1 MPEEERFLITGALG
15 CIGSWAVRNLL
26 RDGAGVTA
34 FDLDSEPR
42 RLKLLLT
49 DDELARV
56 SFVAGDITDLEGIG
70 RALDDHDV
78 THVIHLA
85 GLQVPFCKADP
96 PLGARVNVVGT
107 ANVFEAVK
115 RRKDRIARVTY
126 ASSIAVF
133 GAPEDYELGKAL
145 TEDDRP
151 IPHTHYGVYKQAN
164 EGTAHVYWADD
175 GLPSVG
181 LRPYVVYGVARDQG
195 LSSTPTTAMLAA
207 AAEMPYHIS
216 YGGRTVFQY
225 AEDTANA
232 FIQSARSTYQGAG
245 AFNLGGS
252 TVHMQD
258 LKDAL
263 VAAVPDAVSLI
274 TFEDVQLPF
283 PTEIDGSGLEEA
295 VGRIPHKPLVEGVAE
310 TVDLFRALVDAGKI
324 DARQYIEERS

>member
-1 MPEEERFLITGALG
+1 MTDERFLITGALG
-15 CIGSWAVRNLL
+15 CIGAWAVRNLV
-26 RDGAGVTA
+26 REGAGVTV

-42 RLKLLLT
+42 RLRLLLT
-49 DDELARV
+49 DEELAQV
-56 SFVAGDITDLEGIG
+56 GFVAGDITDLASFE
-70 RALDDHDV
+70 RALDDHEI

-115 RRKDRIARVTY
+115 RRKDRISRVTY

-133 GAPEDYELGKAL
+133 GAPEDYEPGKAL

-207 AAEMPYHIS
+207 AAELPYHIS

-232 FIQSARSTYQGAG
+232 FIQSARSSYEGAG
-245 AFNLGGS
+245 AFNLSGQ
-252 TVHMQD
+252 TVHMQE

-263 VAAVPDAVSLI
+263 VEAVPDAASLI
-274 TFEDVQLPF
+274 TFEDFQLPF
-283 PTEIDGSGLEEA
+283 PTEIDGSGLEIA
-295 VGRIPHKPLVEGVAE
+295 VGPVTHKPLEEGVAE
-310 TVDLFRALVDAGKI
+310 TVEMFRELLESGRI
-324 DARQYIEERS
+324 DARQYVEERS